1 MLPRFNKKKK
11 ASKSHFPYPNHSN
24 LEAWSRRRNILWT
37 FMASNVCGWF
47 LLVCK
52 LWVLFPSSISFDQ
65 SLVLKWFPSE
75 LFTWTVRRSAY
86 LKEKSKT
93 QTQKVAKG
101 HTAEKGLSWS
111 PPSLPAV
118 FTQSFL
124 SQLPN
129 LCNNYHKR
137 TASKSSLQ
145 LCFPLSQVIWTQ
157 KNSCPQMI
165 LTEAA
170 VPEKVTPV
178 SKRLSV
184 CPLRA
189 GKLISI
195 RMSCL
200 RTVFISQWLLKKWG
214 PWVGRA

>member
-1 MLPRFNKKKK
+1 MLYYHDSIKKGLPRP
-11 ASKSHFPYPNHSN
+11 S
-24 LEAWSRRRNILWT
+24 
-37 FMASNVCGWF
+37 
-47 LLVCK
+47 
-52 LWVLFPSSISFDQ
+52 FPSQIILIWKHEVVGETFFGLLCPQISADGFFWFANFGCFFYHLSHLV
-65 SLVLKWFPSE
+65 SLFCQNYFLQNCG
-75 LFTWTVRRSAY
+75 RSAY
-86 LKEKSKT
+86 LKEKSKP

-101 HTAEKGLSWS
+101 HAAEKGLSWS
-111 PPSLPAV
+111 SPSLPTVV

-129 LCNNYHKR
+129 LCDNYHKR
-137 TASKSSLQ
+137 TANRSSRR

-157 KNSCPQMI
+157 RDSCPHMI
-165 LTEAA
+165 LTESA

-200 RTVFISQWLLKKWG
+200 RNVFISQWLLKKWG
-214 PWVGRA
+214 PWVGRV